1 MQKLKNNPFAPAIDP
16 VCKMKVLPNKA
27 AARFDYNGTRYYF
40 CNVKCKEK
48 FAAEPEFYLKG
59 KAPAE
64 KCCCCADAFE
74 DDQSKQTANLRKL
87 ELRFAIAALLTILI
101 ALVKYLP
108 GINTDFCKYIQFFLA
123 TLTVFG
129 CGGFLLLRGVKS
141 LNGFKL
147 NMFTLL
153 SLGIS
158 AAYFYSVYILFSNTT
173 LPSVAGGNL
182 MQLHFLPAAMIT
194 ALVILGQYLES
205 RAGSKA
211 NRAVQALMELV
222 PPVAHRISCCGKVE
236 DIPLSQVKTGDKLKI
251 MPHDKI
257 PVDGTVY
264 QGCGPV
270 DESMLTGESLPPV
283 KNIGDRLAAGTVN
296 GESVLFMTAGATGND
311 TLLAQ
316 IVELVKNARATRL
329 PVQKLADRVSAIFVP
344 AVLAVALL
352 SLLYW
357 GLAAGNWQLG
367 WGNFMS
373 VLLAA
378 CPCSLGLAAPLAVM
392 VGIGTGARYGI
403 LVKNPSMLETLNKVD
418 TLLLDKTGTLT
429 ENDLKIENIYLADNV
444 SEEDFYLPLLA
455 IERSSTHPLAK
466 AFMQMPQAEKYCSQ
480 LPEVEKLQSV
490 PGQGMIAV
498 IGKRKFLVGSIK
510 FLQDNQIDCQA
521 FFQRKQLDPDQWE
534 RSITALACEK
544 ELLGVATAG
553 DRLREDAASVVAAL
567 KKRSIHP
574 VIVSGDNA
582 SAVKRVA
589 CQLGIE
595 EYYAGLT
602 PQQKLEKVKSL
613 QAFGRNVAM
622 LGDGVNDAAALAAAD
637 AGIAMGNGTDAA
649 LENAGITL
657 LAGNIGKLAMLF
669 QLTDAVNDTIKLNL
683 LLAFIY
689 NIMLIPL
696 AAGVFYSLIHWQF
709 NPVISAIA
717 MSGSCLLVV
726 SNSLRL
732 WKIKLQ
738 IPHCN

>member
-1 MQKLKNNPFAPAIDP
+1 MQKLKNNPFAPSIDP

-27 AARFDYNGTRYYF
+27 AARFDHNGTRYYF
-40 CNVKCKEK
+40 CNIKCKEK
-48 FAAEPEFYLKG
+48 FAADPEFYLNG
-59 KAPAE
+59 KAAAE

-74 DDQSKQTANLRKL
+74 DDQCKQSANLRKL

-108 GINTDFCKYIQFFLA
+108 GINADFCKYIQFFLA

-147 NMFTLL
+147 NMFTLV

-158 AAYFYSVYILFSNTT
+158 AAYFYSVYILFTNTT

-357 GLAAGNWQLG
+357 GLAVGNWQLG

-480 LPEVEKLQSV
+480 LSEVEKLQSV

-602 PQQKLEKVKSL
+602 PQQKLEKVKAL

-622 LGDGVNDAAALAAAD
+622 LGDGVNDAAALAAAN